1 MAIVLDFH
9 RRCRFLCAASHCRLR
24 RSAPGPINTGA
35 FLGRCCASK
44 RALLIIALVG
54 LLEEYESGNC

>member
-24 RSAPGPINTGA
+24 VSSGTGSRPRSMPTKPRITAESYSSMA
-35 FLGRCCASK
+35 
-44 RALLIIALVG
+44 RALGQTATPLR
-54 LLEEYESGNC
+54 